1 MKFLLWFALVA
12 FVVWKIGRD
21 WRRARGV
28 QGRLEARVAAE
39 AAFERIMFSLECQ
52 LANGE
57 IDEAQFRILR
67 EHAFAQ
73 LQRAL
78 KEAGF

>member
-28 QGRLEARVAAE
+28 QGRLQARAEAE
-39 AAFERIMFSLECQ
+39 AAFERILFSLEC
-52 LANGE
+52 
-57 IDEAQFRILR
+57 
-67 EHAFAQ
+67 
-73 LQRAL
+73 
-78 KEAGF
+78 

>member
-21 WRRARGV
+21 WRGRGRGGRGAARP
-28 QGRLEARVAAE
+28 AAE

>member
-1 MKFLLWFALVA
+1 MKFLWFVLLVVGLW
-12 FVVWKIGRD
+12 VWRD
-21 WRRARGV
+21 WQRVRQLRARMQRRA
-28 QGRLEARVAAE
+28 AAE
-39 AAFERIMFSLECQ
+39 AAFERLVFALERQ

>member
-28 QGRLEARVAAE
+28 QGRLEARAAAE
-39 AAFERIMFSLECQ
+39 AAFERIMFSL
-52 LANGE
+52 
-57 IDEAQFRILR
+57 DEAQFRILR
-67 EHAFAQ
+67 EHAFSQ

>member
-21 WRRARGV
+21 WQRARGV
-28 QGRLEARVAAE
+28 QGRLEARTAAE
-39 AAFERIMFSLECQ
+39 AAFERI
-52 LANGE
+52 
-57 IDEAQFRILR
+57 LR
-67 EHAFAQ
+67 EQAFAR

-78 KEAGF
+78 QEAGF

>member
-1 MKFLLWFALVA
+1 M
-12 FVVWKIGRD
+12 
-21 WRRARGV
+21 
-28 QGRLEARVAAE
+28 QGRLEARATAE

-67 EHAFAQ
+67 EHAFSQ